1 MLSKEQ
7 IAHDLTMVYMHNM
20 YGIDVTGF
28 FSINDGNGNGKISTE
43 KLPTIDEMYYKK
55 VKTGEIGW
63 FGIEKKKKV
72 PAGYMVDG
80 WLSEMTD
87 VYFQVYTKFY
97 QLVCERAASL
107 EQSQEEN

>member
-1 MLSKEQ
+1 
-7 IAHDLTMVYMHNM
+7 
-20 YGIDVTGF
+20 
-28 FSINDGNGNGKISTE
+28 
-43 KLPTIDEMYYKK
+43 
-55 VKTGEIGW
+55 
-63 FGIEKKKKV
+63 
-72 PAGYMVDG
+72 MVDG